1 MSLSRFER
9 MVGIPEDEYHQIRSS
24 QLHTDPV
31 QRKFASLSDE
41 YKKQDLIRNPHIR
54 VQRQGETLNEMIN
67 LKDELRSRLTQVT
80 PKPYR
85 TRAQSLFQHVANRIL
100 LNEKGELYDADGKLI
115 EASNI
120 SDLIQHAVRDRRRN
134 IVPVGWSTF
143 LNILQDNNTPRMIL
157 NYDTL
162 HEMQTGKLV
171 TKPTTPAKFVPKKQT
186 EKLVT
191 KTVLAAQTIPRR
203 PSKRLK
209 KSPDYYVK
217 KEKRSRYL

>member
-24 QLHTDPV
+24 QLQVDPI
-31 QRKFASLSDE
+31 QRKFTSLSDE
-41 YKKQDLIRNPHIR
+41 YKKQDLISNPHVR

-67 LKDELRSRLTQVT
+67 LKDDLRSRLTQVT

-85 TRAQSLFQHVANRIL
+85 TRAQSLFQHVANRIV
-100 LNEKGELYDADGKLI
+100 LNEKGELHDADGKLI
-115 EASNI
+115 EESNI

-162 HEMQTGKLV
+162 QEMQTGKLV
-171 TKPTTPAKFVPKKQT
+171 TKPVIGAMAAPKKQT
-186 EKLVT
+186 VET
-191 KTVLAAQTIPRR
+191 SPRK
-203 PSKRLK
+203 PSKRTK
-209 KSPDYYVK
+209 KSPDYFVK
-217 KEKRSRYL
+217 KGKGKGMTKAKTEKYL